1 LASQLEGVKELTAS
15 LNELGVKMAA
25 KQLRGTV
32 QSALEPA
39 EHLARARMPQGTE
52 PHKTY
57 KGRLVSPGYAISTLH
72 IETKIDKRTGSAVAM
87 LGVGR
92 EAFYEV
98 QFQELGT
105 RFHAAQPWLVPSF
118 VESQDAM
125 LSAIGVELRDRVKKI
140 SEKSKRRSAQRAR
153 LARR

>member
-1 LASQLEGVKELTAS
+1 VASALEGVAQLTAQF
-15 LNELGVKMAA
+15 NELGVKFASRE
-25 KQLRGTV
+25 LRGSV
-32 QSALEPA
+32 KDALTEA
-39 EHLARARMPQGTE
+39 EHRARSRMPQGTE

-57 KGRLVSPGYAISTLH
+57 RGRLVSPGYAISTLH
-72 IETKIDKRTGSAVAM
+72 IETGIDKRAGAAFAA

-105 RFHAAQPWLVPSF
+105 AFHAAQPWLVPSF
-118 VESQDAM
+118 EESEPAM
-125 LSAIGVELRDRVKKI
+125 LENLKGSMIKRLEKVA
-140 SEKSKRRSAQRAR
+140 KSKARASQRAR